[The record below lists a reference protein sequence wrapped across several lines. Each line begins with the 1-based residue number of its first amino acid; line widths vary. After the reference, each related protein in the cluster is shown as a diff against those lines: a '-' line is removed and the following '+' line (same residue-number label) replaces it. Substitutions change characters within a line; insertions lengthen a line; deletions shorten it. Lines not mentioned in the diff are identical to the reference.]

1 MTEIDWSALQKEAE
15 TAGLLP
21 DGKYPTIVTKA
32 DAVTSS
38 TGKPMIKLKLAV
50 VEGPLKDRPL
60 WTQLTLSPEN
70 PIALRM
76 WFMQL
81 KAFGIGQEFFATKP
95 SMETLASTL
104 VNRGCV
110 VTVSTREWAGSDRNS
125 VDKIEAFT
133 GSGPTP
139 PGMVTGAPTAGPG
152 PLGSTTPGP
161 AVGPTA
167 GPVVPTTPAA
177 PTSPA
182 ATSTPT
188 DSPASSPPGL
198 PF

>member
-21 DGKYPTIVTKA
+21 DGQYAVIVTKA

-38 TGKPMIKLKLAV
+38 TGKPMIKLKMAV

-70 PIALRM
+70 PVALRM

-81 KAFGIGQEFFATKP
+81 KAFGIGDEFFATKP
-95 SMETLASTL
+95 TMDQLASTL
-104 VNRGCV
+104 VNRGV
-110 VTVSTREWAGSDRNS
+110 LATVSHREWAGSDRNQ
-125 VDKIEAFT
+125 VDKIEPYNP
-133 GSGPTP
+133 SGPLP
-139 PGMVTGAPTAGPG
+139 PGMVIGAPTTGPG
-152 PLGSTTPGP
+152 PLGSPAPGP
-161 AVGPTA
+161 AVGPTP
-167 GPVVPTTPAA
+167 GPLPGTLVSGPTPPAA
-177 PTSPA
+177 P
-182 ATSTPT
+182 ST
-188 DSPASSPPGL
+188 APPGS